1 LLNHS
6 HLQIDIFTLTVI
18 TKEKQIMKD
27 YTLGVILTIITV
39 AVVGGTGLYLYFGDN
54 QNKAATEQE
63 ENAAAKV
70 QGKKDRE
77 KEMDDEDE
85 FDDVIE
91 SGGKDETANAAST
104 KEDEAPNIGNCLAGK
119 VLVQKTWLMP
129 KILKEISSIAWLGQN
144 KIAAVQ
150 DNDGIIFIYNLV
162 TEKVEQ
168 QFKFGPQGDYEGL
181 TYAHGNFFVLR
192 SDGFII
198 EVNAKG
204 KVLNEY
210 DLPLTATDNTEP
222 FYFDASKNRLLIGQ
236 KDGAKAAK
244 TKSFYSFDL
253 SSRKFNPQAVY
264 TIQLDDPIVTCS
276 SAQPEKGKKGKKKHT
291 KKSTIRPSEL
301 AINPQSKEIFIA
313 DGPNQRIL
321 VLSPQGK
328 PKYYLSVDKK
338 LFPQVEG
345 MLFSPEGDFYISTE
359 GLKDNAN
366 ISKVTIK
373 LD

>member
-39 AVVGGTGLYLYFGDN
+39 AVVGGTGLYLYFGDH
-54 QNKAATEQE
+54 QNKPATEQE
-63 ENAAAKV
+63 ENAATKV
-70 QGKKDRE
+70 QDKKDRE
-77 KEMDDEDE
+77 KEMDEEDE

-91 SGGKDETANAAST
+91 SGGEDETANAPST
-104 KEDEAPNIGNCLAGK
+104 KVDEAPNIGTCLAGK

-129 KILKEISSIAWLGQN
+129 KILKEISSIAWLGQDH
-144 KIAAVQ
+144 IAAVQ
-150 DNDGIIFIYNLV
+150 DNDGIIFIYNLL

-168 QFKFGPQGDYEGL
+168 ELKFGPQGDYEGL
-181 TYAHGNFFVLR
+181 TYAHGNFFVSR

-236 KDGAKAAK
+236 KDGAKGAK
-244 TKSFYSFDL
+244 IKSFYSFDL
-253 SSRKFNPQAVY
+253 GSRKFNPQAVY
-264 TIQLDDPIVTCS
+264 TIKLDDPIVSCS
-276 SAQPEKGKKGKKKHT
+276 SDQPEKGKKAKKKHL

-338 LFPQVEG
+338 IFPQVEG
-345 MLFSPEGDFYISTE
+345 ILFSPEGDFYISTE